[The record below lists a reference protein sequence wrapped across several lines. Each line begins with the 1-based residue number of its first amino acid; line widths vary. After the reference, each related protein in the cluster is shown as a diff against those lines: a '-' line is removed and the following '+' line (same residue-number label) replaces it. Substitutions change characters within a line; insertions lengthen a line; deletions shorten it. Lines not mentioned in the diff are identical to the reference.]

1 MSDQN
6 SIGTIN
12 GVAIRAGTAAGAAY
26 VNKVTH
32 PPTSMSAE
40 YQGRPDCSQP
50 NVVLMEL
57 KAETNIPPVTVLPI
71 SATASQNYNPSSLL
85 FLQSS
90 GAVVSNYVFHWSTAS
105 SLPSPGWVQPV
116 NQPAVSTSQ
125 VAINQ
130 TCSPC
135 IPFSGYNFSNWVG
148 DVASF
153 RQTYKSSTYY
163 LNATDFNN
171 QGTVTTAKF
180 KPDIIR
186 GSNLTT
192 YLSSLS
198 GDSRTSLSSAIRSS
212 ISHYNSLYR
221 RDGEKLRYTDDFEL
235 VDPKAPSSTFAYQ
248 FLDLGDDG
256 TGGPVPYSTTMYYND
271 VLPATA
277 SQLMTLSPKASTRP
291 AREGAFVVQ
300 QQEDE
305 IMPWISV
312 NNPAVSNPS
321 SPDGL
326 ILSFIRFVNTAG
338 SNIFV
343 PLYSSQPG
351 TTTSPFA
358 CDVAWGSLDWS
369 MTLFEGLT
377 VPTSVGTTLSSVP
390 YITVKSFIG
399 LEMQPKSISSLVTF
413 QRTLPLP
420 DPDAIRMAVGIMH
433 ARPDSLPAAAN
444 DLGTIAS
451 TALKFIPTAVSWLK
465 DLFGDSKQK
474 EKALGKAREFVRPK
488 TKEATK
494 KQQTKMEK
502 QIADL
507 TVSVKKLS
515 SKNAPATQL
524 PTYNN
529 NDTWPMDRKSR
540 SKNRKPRN
548 RSRAKS
554 TPRIDLR

>member
-1 MSDQN
+1 
-6 SIGTIN
+6 
-12 GVAIRAGTAAGAAY
+12 
-26 VNKVTH
+26 
-32 PPTSMSAE
+32 
-40 YQGRPDCSQP
+40 
-50 NVVLMEL
+50 
-57 KAETNIPPVTVLPI
+57 
-71 SATASQNYNPSSLL
+71 
-85 FLQSS
+85 
-90 GAVVSNYVFHWSTAS
+90 
-105 SLPSPGWVQPV
+105 
-116 NQPAVSTSQ
+116 
-125 VAINQ
+125 
-130 TCSPC
+130 
-135 IPFSGYNFSNWVG
+135 
-148 DVASF
+148 
-153 RQTYKSSTYY
+153 
-163 LNATDFNN
+163 
-171 QGTVTTAKF
+171 
-180 KPDIIR
+180 
-186 GSNLTT
+186 
-192 YLSSLS
+192 
-198 GDSRTSLSSAIRSS
+198 
-212 ISHYNSLYR
+212 
-221 RDGEKLRYTDDFEL
+221 
-235 VDPKAPSSTFAYQ
+235 
-248 FLDLGDDG
+248 
-256 TGGPVPYSTTMYYND
+256 
-271 VLPATA
+271 
-277 SQLMTLSPKASTRP
+277 LMTLSPKASTRP